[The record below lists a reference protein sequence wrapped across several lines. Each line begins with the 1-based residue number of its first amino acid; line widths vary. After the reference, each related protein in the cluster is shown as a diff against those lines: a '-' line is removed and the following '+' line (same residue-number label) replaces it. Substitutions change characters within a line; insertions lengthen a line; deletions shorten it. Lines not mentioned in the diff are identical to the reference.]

1 MQIIKTQTDK
11 LVVGSNDISHPEGE
25 KDKTPTGTA
34 VLNGPVVV
42 GNVGKNQNDY
52 EGVLNVSSGSAT
64 QLPLDKQPKLNVSLA
79 AKIDGNVSVSGDG
92 KTSDAL
98 LVTKGS
104 ARAATFI
111 GGSPDAVIIQG
122 DLFVSGSTDTGN
134 KGRLASRFAAADAS
148 PKPFDLVH
156 PTKGEG
162 HRLRYACI
170 EGPEVAVYCR
180 GRLKESNVIN
190 LPDYW
195 KDLVHADSITVQLQ
209 PIGSNQ
215 NLVIQEFNNEFIV
228 IAEDST
234 NTDLITDLST
244 IDCFY
249 HVYGERKD
257 INPLIVEYEG
267 NSWEDYPDPNY
278 DPNKIDSDKKNT
290 KDPRFDGPPN
300 TMTT

>member
-1 MQIIKTQTDK
+1 MNVSVLESDK
-11 LVVGSNDISHPEGE
+11 IVVGTNDVSFTAP
-25 KDKTPTGTA
+25 DQSPTGTA
-34 VLNGPVVV
+34 VLNGPVY
-42 GNVGKNQNDY
+42 VGKTGASPGY
-52 EGVLNVSSGSAT
+52 EAVLNVTSNSAP
-64 QLPLDKQPKLNVSLA
+64 QDSLDQQPACSASLA
-79 AKIDGNVSVSGDG
+79 IKSDGNLTVAGDG
-92 KTSDAL
+92 KTANAL
-98 LVTKGS
+98 LIS
-104 ARAATFI
+104 
-111 GGSPDAVIIQG
+111 GGSSVDTIHVEG
-122 DLFVSGSTDTGN
+122 DMFVSGAVDCGN
-134 KGRLASRFAAADAS
+134 KGKLAARFGSADAR

-180 GRLKESNVIN
+180 GRLKESNIIQ
-190 LPDYW
+190 LPYYW
-195 KDLVHADSITVQLQ
+195 KDLVHEDSITVQLQ

-267 NSWEDYPDPNY
+267 NSWEDYPDPNF
-278 DPNKIDSDKKNT
+278 DPNKVDEDKKTYN
-290 KDPRFDGPPN
+290 DPRFAGPPN
-300 TMTT
+300 TITT

>member
-1 MQIIKTQTDK
+1 MHIVKTQTDK
-11 LVVGSNDISHPEGE
+11 LIVGTNDTSYTAP
-25 KDKTPTGTA
+25 DTSPTGTA
-34 VLNGPVVV
+34 VLNGPVYV
-42 GNVGKNQNDY
+42 GQPSAAPGYDA
-52 EGVLNVSSGSAT
+52 VLNVGTQPAEQVSINRQPPMSASLGIKLDGSMEI
-64 QLPLDKQPKLNVSLA
+64 V
-79 AKIDGNVSVSGDG
+79 GDG
-92 KTSDAL
+92 RVPNAL
-98 LVTKGS
+98 KIS
-104 ARAATFI
+104 
-111 GGSPDAVIIQG
+111 GGQTDK
-122 DLFVSGSTDTGN
+122 LFVDGDAFFSGAVDCGN
-134 KGRLASRFAAADAS
+134 KGKLAARFGSADAR

-180 GRLKESNVIN
+180 GRLKESNVIQ
-190 LPDYW
+190 LPYYW
-195 KDLVHADSITVQLQ
+195 KDLVHEDSITVQLQ

-267 NSWEDYPDPNY
+267 NSWEDYPDPNF
-278 DPNKIDSDKKNT
+278 DPNKVDEDKKTYN
-290 KDPRFDGPPN
+290 DPRFAGPPN
-300 TMTT
+300 TITT

>member
-11 LVVGSNDISHPEGE
+11 LVVGSNDVSHPDG
-25 KDKTPTGTA
+25 KDQSPTGTA
-34 VLNGPVVV
+34 VLNGPVY
-42 GNVGKNQNDY
+42 VGKPSAAPGY
-52 EGVLNVSSGSAT
+52 EAVLNVGTQPAD
-64 QLPLDKQPKLNVSLA
+64 QLPGNQQPPMSASLGIKLDGSMEIV
-79 AKIDGNVSVSGDG
+79 GDG
-92 KTSDAL
+92 RRPNAL
-98 LVTKGS
+98 KIS
-104 ARAATFI
+104 
-111 GGSPDAVIIQG
+111 GGQTDK
-122 DLFVSGSTDTGN
+122 LFVDGDAFFSGAVDCGN
-134 KGRLASRFAAADAS
+134 KGKLASRFAVADS
-148 PKPFDLVH
+148 KPKPFDIQH

-170 EGPEVAVYCR
+170 EGPEVGVYCR

-195 KDLVHADSITVQLQ
+195 KDLVHEESITVQLQ

-267 NSWEDYPDPNY
+267 SSWEDYPDPNF
-278 DPNKIDSDKKNT
+278 DPNKVDDDKRT
-290 KDPRFDGPPN
+290 YTDPRFDGPPN
-300 TMTT
+300 TITT

>member
-11 LVVGSNDISHPEGE
+11 LVVGSNDVSHPEG
-25 KDKTPTGTA
+25 KDQSPTGTA
-34 VLNGPVVV
+34 VLNGPVY
-42 GNVGKNQNDY
+42 VGKPSAAPGYDA
-52 EGVLNVSSGSAT
+52 VLNVGT
-64 QLPLDKQPKLNVSLA
+64 QPVDQLPGNQQPPMSTPLGIKLDGSMEIV
-79 AKIDGNVSVSGDG
+79 GDG
-92 KTSDAL
+92 RVPNAL
-98 LVTKGS
+98 KIS
-104 ARAATFI
+104 
-111 GGSPDAVIIQG
+111 GGQTDK
-122 DLFVSGSTDTGN
+122 LFVDGDAFFSGAVDCGN
-134 KGRLASRFAAADAS
+134 KGKLAARFGSADAR

-180 GRLKESNVIN
+180 GRLKESNVIQ
-190 LPDYW
+190 LPYYW
-195 KDLVHADSITVQLQ
+195 KDLVHEDSITVQLQ

-267 NSWEDYPDPNY
+267 NSWEDYPDPNF
-278 DPNKIDSDKKNT
+278 DPNKVDEDKKTYN
-290 KDPRFDGPPN
+290 DPRFAGPPN
-300 TMTT
+300 TITT

>member
-11 LVVGSNDISHPEGE
+11 LVVGSNDVAYTAPDTS
-25 KDKTPTGTA
+25 PTGTA
-34 VLNGPVVV
+34 VLNGPVY
-42 GNVGKNQNDY
+42 VGKTGASPGY
-52 EGVLNVSSGSAT
+52 EAVLNITSNSAQ
-64 QLPLDKQPKLNVSLA
+64 QLPGDQQPACSASLA
-79 AKIDGNVSVSGDG
+79 MKSDGNLTVAGDG
-92 KTSDAL
+92 KTANAL
-98 LVTKGS
+98 LIS
-104 ARAATFI
+104 
-111 GGSPDAVIIQG
+111 GGSSVDTISVIG
-122 DLFVSGSTDTGN
+122 DMTVSGSVDCGN

-195 KDLVHADSITVQLQ
+195 KDLVHEDSITVQLQ
-209 PIGSNQ
+209 PIGTNQ

-267 NSWEDYPDPNY
+267 DSWEDYPDPNY
-278 DPNKIDSDKKNT
+278 NPNKVNSDEKT
-290 KDPRFDGPPN
+290 YTDPRFAGPPN
-300 TMTT
+300 TFTK

>member
-1 MQIIKTQTDK
+1 MHIVKTQTDK
-11 LVVGSNDISHPEGE
+11 LIVGTNDTSYTAP
-25 KDKTPTGTA
+25 DTSPTGTT
-34 VLNGPVVV
+34 VLNGPVYV
-42 GNVGKNQNDY
+42 GTPSASPKYDAVFNVGTPPPPQNS
-52 EGVLNVSSGSAT
+52 LNPQPPLSASLGIKLDGSMEIVGDGRVPNALKISGDTETIGNAHVT
-64 QLPLDKQPKLNVSLA
+64 
-79 AKIDGNVSVSGDG
+79 GNVSTG
-92 KTSDAL
+92 
-98 LVTKGS
+98 
-104 ARAATFI
+104 
-111 GGSPDAVIIQG
+111 G
-122 DLFVSGSTDTGN
+122 DLSVGGH
-134 KGRLASRFAAADAS
+134 ASWSSSIVATT
-148 PKPFDLVH
+148 KLFDIEH
-156 PTKGEG
+156 PSKED
-162 HRLRYACI
+162 HRLRHACL
-170 EGPEVAVYCR
+170 EGSEHAVYYR

-195 KDLVHADSITVQLQ
+195 KDLVHENSITVQLQ

-278 DPNKIDSDKKNT
+278 NPNKVDSDKKNT

-300 TMTT
+300 TFTK

>member
-1 MQIIKTQTDK
+1 MQIVKTQTDK
-11 LVVGSNDISHPEGE
+11 LVVGSNDVSHPDG
-25 KDKTPTGTA
+25 KDQSPTGTA
-34 VLNGPVVV
+34 VLNGPVY
-42 GNVGKNQNDY
+42 VGKTGASPNY
-52 EGVLNVSSGSAT
+52 EAVFNVTSNSAQ
-64 QLPLDKQPKLNVSLA
+64 QLPGDQQPACSASLA
-79 AKIDGNVSVSGDG
+79 MKSDGNLTVAGDS
-92 KTSDAL
+92 KTANAL
-98 LVTKGS
+98 LIS
-104 ARAATFI
+104 
-111 GGSPDAVIIQG
+111 GGSSVDTISVIG
-122 DLFVSGSTDTGN
+122 DMTVSGSVDCGN

-162 HRLRYACI
+162 HRLRYECI

-180 GRLKESNVIN
+180 GRLKDSNVIN

-195 KDLVHADSITVQLQ
+195 KDLVNEDSITVQLQ
-209 PIGSNQ
+209 PIGTNQ

-257 INPLIVEYEG
+257 VNPLLVEYEG
-267 NSWEDYPDPNY
+267 NSRYDYPDPNFRE
-278 DPNKIDSDKKNT
+278 DSDIPSEDRNYRDPKYDFPRNT
-290 KDPRFDGPPN
+290 I
-300 TMTT
+300 TS

>member
-1 MQIIKTQTDK
+1 MNVSVIETDK
-11 LVVGSNDISHPEGE
+11 IIVGTNDVSFTAP
-25 KDKTPTGTA
+25 DNSPTGTA
-34 VLNGPVVV
+34 VLNGPVYV
-42 GNVGKNQNDY
+42 GQPSASPGY
-52 EGVLNVSSGSAT
+52 EGVLNVTSNSASQDSDDQQPACSST
-64 QLPLDKQPKLNVSLA
+64 LA
-79 AKIDGNVSVSGDG
+79 IKSDGNLTVAGDG
-92 KTSDAL
+92 KTANAL
-98 LVTKGS
+98 LIS
-104 ARAATFI
+104 
-111 GGSPDAVIIQG
+111 GGSSVDTIHVEG
-122 DLFVSGSTDTGN
+122 DMFVSGAVDCGN
-134 KGRLASRFAAADAS
+134 KGKLASRFGSADAR

-180 GRLKESNVIN
+180 GRLKESNVIQ
-190 LPDYW
+190 LPYYW
-195 KDLVHADSITVQLQ
+195 KDLVHEDSITVQLQ

-267 NSWEDYPDPNY
+267 KSWEDYPDPNF
-278 DPNKIDSDKKNT
+278 DPNKVDEDKKTYN
-290 KDPRFDGPPN
+290 DPRFAGPPN
-300 TMTT
+300 TITT